1 MKDYKI
7 EYFLGLDEDDR
18 YKEVYALFGS
28 CVYHFQVLEHQLIN
42 MIMLYY
48 KSKNITLQGEEYDN
62 LFSDYSDKTMGKLIE
77 KVITIYSL
85 NEETRKLL
93 WQIHTKR
100 NFFIHHYFKNRN
112 KKMINDEGKIEL
124 INEINE
130 VDNQVIDLDEYLT
143 KIMSPYVEKI
153 GITEEI
159 IDYFIDK
166 MKEGVFIDDLDFP
179 E

>member
-1 MKDYKI
+1 
-7 EYFLGLDEDDR
+7 
-18 YKEVYALFGS
+18 
-28 CVYHFQVLEHQLIN
+28 
-42 MIMLYY
+42 
-48 KSKNITLQGEEYDN
+48 
-62 LFSDYSDKTMGKLIE
+62 
-77 KVITIYSL
+77 
-85 NEETRKLL
+85 
-93 WQIHTKR
+93 
-100 NFFIHHYFKNRN
+100 
-112 KKMINDEGKIEL
+112 MINDEGKIEL

-166 MKEGVFIDDLDFP
+166 MKEGLFIDDLDFP